1 MQEIWRDIPEYAG
14 LYQVSNLGRVK
25 SMKRVIERKNNKILP
40 LNERI
45 LRQQNTNGY
54 RFVRLSKNNK
64 IKQHLVHR
72 LVATQ
77 FIDNIFNYNEI
88 NHIDEDKTNNNVNNL
103 EWCSHKY
110 NINYGTGNER
120 RRKSEK
126 GKKKSGN
133 YKNITHAGKK
143 ILQYDLQGNFI
154 KEWNSIA
161 EASKTLKL
169 KKIWEVCNNKRN
181 KCGNFIWKYKK
192 ED

>member
-126 GKKKSGN
+126 GKKRCRE
-133 YKNITHAGKK
+133 ITSCEKQHPVD
-143 ILQYDLQGNFI
+143 DLLPDSSSSPTGL
-154 KEWNSIA
+154 SLVRL
-161 EASKTLKL
+161 S
-169 KKIWEVCNNKRN
+169 RR
-181 KCGNFIWKYKK
+181 
-192 ED
+192 